1 MIFNFKLNWIEVYE
15 TVKLDIDWWI
25 KIIENKRKI
34 KELMS
39 ALRNFINLFQKSVSV
54 VVDSEHQTLAHMSYC
69 TMKPTSIF

>member
-54 VVDSEHQTLAHMSYC
+54 VVGSEHQTHMSYC